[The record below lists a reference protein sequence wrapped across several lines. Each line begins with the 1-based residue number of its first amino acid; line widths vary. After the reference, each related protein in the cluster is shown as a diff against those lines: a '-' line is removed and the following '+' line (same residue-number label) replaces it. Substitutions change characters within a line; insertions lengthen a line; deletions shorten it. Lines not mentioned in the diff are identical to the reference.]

1 MTVDIPNAVE
11 QHMRNAARGAFDE
24 SKKMTRST
32 SANTTD
38 ILELQSAAIDDL
50 TNDDTDFTL
59 LGNGAGR
66 VVVTHPSFDG
76 FVVKIATYSPR
87 EKQGFSL
94 DGVTQ
99 NTTEAWTWDHAP
111 DSFRDRL
118 TPVCNVLGDG
128 RLLVMPIV
136 ETDPDEIPYDE
147 AEAFVEETLEAVHR
161 EDWYAVE
168 LDVNVVGRRDGALEV
183 FDYGLPIKPRT
194 DLLEESDYLASLD
207 SLLQ

>member
-1 MTVDIPNAVE
+1 
-11 QHMRNAARGAFDE
+11 
-24 SKKMTRST
+24 
-32 SANTTD
+32 
-38 ILELQSAAIDDL
+38 
-50 TNDDTDFTL
+50 
-59 LGNGAGR
+59 
-66 VVVTHPSFDG
+66 
-76 FVVKIATYSPR
+76 VKIATYSPR